1 MKCCQI
7 TMENIHVEDA
17 MHQIDALEWLEP
29 KKRNCLRLLTE
40 EMFSMMNNVLRN
52 REASFELIREDNTY
66 SLELAANVRMTEDDK
81 QTFLSLSSSGKN
93 NAYRGIM
100 GKITAMLDS
109 FAAPESDR
117 YIVEGFEHPSIGY
130 VDYSYVWSMS
140 NYMDSDAAKN
150 DDANWDGM
158 EKSIIANF
166 SDDVIIGVRNNSL
179 DMIVKK
185 TF

>member
-7 TMENIHVEDA
+7 TMENIRVEDA
-17 MHQIDALEWLEP
+17 LHQIDALDWLEP

-40 EMFSMMNNVLRN
+40 EMFSMMNNVLQN
-52 REASFELIREDNTY
+52 REASFELIRENNTY
-66 SLELAANVRMTEDDK
+66 SLELAANVRMDEEDK
-81 QTFLSLSSSGKN
+81 KTFLSLSTSGKN

-109 FAAPESDR
+109 FVTPDSDR

-140 NYMDSDAAKN
+140 QYMDSEAGKDYAE
-150 DDANWDGM
+150 NWDGM